1 MLSQSYARRLHA
13 HSALTRPVTLVAF
26 IALAVP
32 DSASSPLAP
41 SPTYSQT
48 SFQPSARTSSQTPSQ
63 TSSLG
68 SHVSSA
74 AHRALPP
81 SIAPADTDST
91 YDTTVTNR
99 GKIRGGGHV
108 ITHDQ
113 LDHEQEYPLSSVLVA
128 HFPGIRVVR
137 GDRFNR
143 VASGIHVSIKGD
155 PCFVQ
160 LFIDGVFAADGD
172 VDMVNVRD
180 LESIEYRTP
189 GNIPVQF
196 QNRLAG
202 APCGALLLWSKG

>member
-13 HSALTRPVTLVAF
+13 HSALTRPVILIAF

-32 DSASSPLAP
+32 DSAASPLAHL
-41 SPTYSQT
+41 PTYLQTPFQT
-48 SFQPSARTSSQTPSQ
+48 SSRAPSQ
-63 TSSLG
+63 TALAG
-68 SHVSSA
+68 SHVSSVPR
-74 AHRALPP
+74 RALTL

-91 YDTTVTNR
+91 HNNTAPDRDR
-99 GKIRGGGHV
+99 GRSAGHA

-113 LDHEQEYPLSSVLVA
+113 LDEEQDFPLSSIIVA

-137 GDRFNR
+137 GPLFNR

-160 LFIDGVFAADGD
+160 LFIDGVYAADGD

-189 GNIPVQF
+189 GNIPVQY

-202 APCGALLLWSKG
+202 APCGALLLWSKGS

>member
-1 MLSQSYARRLHA
+1 
-13 HSALTRPVTLVAF
+13 LTRPVILVAF

-32 DSASSPLAP
+32 DSALSPLAP
-41 SPTYSQT
+41 SPAYLQT
-48 SFQPSARTSSQTPSQ
+48 SIQTPSR
-63 TSSLG
+63 TPSRTPSLG
-68 SHVSSA
+68 SHGSSA
-74 AHRALPP
+74 VHRALPP

-91 YDTTVTNR
+91 HDSTVTNR
-99 GKIRGGGHV
+99 DRIRRGGHA

-113 LDHEQEYPLSSVLVA
+113 LDQEQDFPLSSVIVA

-137 GDRFNR
+137 GSMFNR
-143 VASGIHVSIKGD
+143 IASGIHVSIKGD

-189 GNIPVQF
+189 GNIPVEF
-196 QNRLAG
+196 QNQLAG
-202 APCGALLLWSKG
+202 APCGALLLWSKGS

>member
-1 MLSQSYARRLHA
+1 MLSQSYARRFHA
-13 HSALTRPVTLVAF
+13 HSALTRPVALVAF

-32 DSASSPLAP
+32 DSASRPLAP
-41 SPTYSQT
+41 SPTYSPT
-48 SFQPSARTSSQTPSQ
+48 SFQTSSQTPSR
-63 TSSLG
+63 TRSLS
-68 SHVSSA
+68 SHVSSTVS
-74 AHRALPP
+74 RALPP
-81 SIAPADTDST
+81 SIAAADTDST
-91 YDTTVTNR
+91 HKATVTDR
-99 GKIRGGGHV
+99 DRARRGGHA

-113 LDHEQEYPLSSVLVA
+113 LDHEQDFPLSSVIVA

-137 GDRFNR
+137 GPLFNR
-143 VASGIHVSIKGD
+143 IASGIHVSIKGD

-189 GNIPVQF
+189 GNIPVEF

-202 APCGALLLWSKG
+202 APCGALLLWSKGS

>member
-41 SPTYSQT
+41 SPTY
-48 SFQPSARTSSQTPSQ
+48 SQ